1 MFSKICCIIIREHI
15 IQKYKLVRLV
25 LDFNINLGFLSPIVA
40 IEIKKEIILF
50 WESQNQMSGNISVF
64 QRYMHD
70 HAPIEIIMDKTGL
83 WSHNTNPC
91 YHV

>member
-1 MFSKICCIIIREHI
+1 MFSKICHIIIREHI

-25 LDFNINLGFLSPIVA
+25 LDFNINLGFLSLIVA
-40 IEIKKEIILF
+40 IEIKKKKKF

-70 HAPIEIIMDKTGL
+70 HAPIEIIMGKTG
-83 WSHNTNPC
+83 
-91 YHV
+91 